1 MVRVLIYH
9 GGSPEFLR
17 MCYVGGQIFDQGD
30 IDVDLLSITD
40 WAKKLQELGY
50 MNYTGYW
57 YKLDDEVSYNGLAYI
72 RNDND
77 IVNLIGRILTEN
89 RRVLHL
95 YVEHETDQPDLI
107 EPTEQPVEASELC
120 LVVGEDSSDDADYEP
135 SSKES
140 DDASKLS
147 DYETTDAE
155 DEDLYTTVMRGKT
168 KMMYMENL
176 IGLGLV
182 YPLI

>member
-1 MVRVLIYH
+1 MGRVLIYH

-30 IDVDLLSITD
+30 INVDLLSITD

-57 YKLDDEVSYNGLAYI
+57 YKLDDEVSNNGLAYI

-77 IVNLIGRILTEN
+77 VINLIGRILMEN

-95 YVEHETDQPDLI
+95 YVELETDQPDLI
-107 EPTEQPVEASELC
+107 
-120 LVVGEDSSDDADYEP
+120 
-135 SSKES
+135 
-140 DDASKLS
+140 
-147 DYETTDAE
+147 
-155 DEDLYTTVMRGKT
+155 
-168 KMMYMENL
+168 
-176 IGLGLV
+176 
-182 YPLI
+182 